1 MNLICRAE
9 LSRRLGVSIEKLYR
23 ELGNWME
30 APINPFPKPILGRG
44 RGERWNPLAVDRW
57 VENGGLNATP
67 EAGTSA
73 NQKPDWDARLDT
85 RAAQIAGGQP

>member
-57 VENGGLNATP
+57 IENGGSNATLG
-67 EAGTSA
+67 AGNAPNQETNWAAKLDA
-73 NQKPDWDARLDT
+73 N
-85 RAAQIAGGQP
+85 AAQIAGR